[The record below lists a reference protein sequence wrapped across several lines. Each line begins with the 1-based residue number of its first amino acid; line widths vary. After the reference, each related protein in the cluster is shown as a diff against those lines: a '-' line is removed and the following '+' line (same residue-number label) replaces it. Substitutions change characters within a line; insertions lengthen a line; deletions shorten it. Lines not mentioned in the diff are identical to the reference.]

1 MQRFVQYNDINCNS
15 LYTALYKVFNAIL
28 QIPPADFLYVSGNIH
43 TYLEYSQTL
52 KQEIKEL
59 DVDCEFL
66 FFWKFTII

>member
-1 MQRFVQYNDINCNS
+1 M
-15 LYTALYKVFNAIL
+15 

-59 DVDCEFL
+59 YIDYEFL
-66 FFWKFTII
+66 FFWKFTIILTLITTGSGYTLSHLM